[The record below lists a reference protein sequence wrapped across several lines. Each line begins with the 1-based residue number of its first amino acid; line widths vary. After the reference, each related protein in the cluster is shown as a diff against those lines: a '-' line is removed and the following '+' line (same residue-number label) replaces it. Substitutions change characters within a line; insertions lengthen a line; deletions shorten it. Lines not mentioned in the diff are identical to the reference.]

1 MNTKTLCRVER
12 RPWLCSRSCE
22 YLVLVG
28 MVVAVVVVVLS
39 EQHSGPLLAD
49 EGLCT
54 NVQYG
59 SKEEHFY
66 TVSYTVSDV
75 QSCSFW
81 VRR

>member
-1 MNTKTLCRVER
+1 M
-12 RPWLCSRSCE
+12 
-22 YLVLVG
+22 LVG
-28 MVVAVVVVVLS
+28 MVAVAVVVLS

-59 SKEEHFY
+59 SKEEHFN
-66 TVSYTVSDV
+66 TVSDV
-75 QSCSFW
+75 RSCSVW